1 MVQWLGFWAF
11 TTVAWVQ
18 SLLIWELRS
27 HKPHPTPSKKKVNF
41 SLVSDDMLAII
52 YVSVSLCIFFF
63 SPADCFMISLL
74 LFFSSLTLK

>member
-1 MVQWLGFWAF
+1 MGSEYTLKVGLGGFAEG
-11 TTVAWVQ
+11 
-18 SLLIWELRS
+18 LD
-27 HKPHPTPSKKKVNF
+27 KPHPTPSKKKKVNF